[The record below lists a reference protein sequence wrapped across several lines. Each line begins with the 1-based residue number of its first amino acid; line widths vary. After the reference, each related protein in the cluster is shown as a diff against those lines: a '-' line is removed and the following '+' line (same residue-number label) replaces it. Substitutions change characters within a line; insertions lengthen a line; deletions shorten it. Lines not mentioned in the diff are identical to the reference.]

1 MPEETVADLLRTKP
15 HAEAVCVT
23 ADASVTFAVCLMNYH
38 AVGAVL
44 VMDGGRL
51 DGIFTERDVL
61 RRVIEPGLDP
71 RATLVGEVMTA
82 DPRTIRADERALR
95 AVAVMIDGNFRHLPV
110 YEGDRVRGT
119 LSMREVTEWL
129 LRRREATPGLRVA
142 G

>member
-1 MPEETVADLLRTKP
+1 
-15 HAEAVCVT
+15 
-23 ADASVTFAVCLMNYH
+23 
-38 AVGAVL
+38 
-44 VMDGGRL
+44 
-51 DGIFTERDVL
+51 
-61 RRVIEPGLDP
+61 VIEPGLDP